1 MIEISVP
8 SSKTNT
14 HTYLY
19 NMSNTIPLIQ
29 LNISESGIVIQREL
43 SVPEAEVL
51 AKELIEW
58 VREIK
63 GEDTPQ

>member
-8 SSKTNT
+8 TSKTNS

-19 NMSNTIPLIQ
+19 NMSNNMPLIQ
-29 LNISESGIVIQREL
+29 LNITESGIVIQREL
-43 SVPEAEVL
+43 SVPEAEAL
-51 AKELIEW
+51 AKELMEW

-63 GEDTPQ
+63 EEDTP